1 MNKLLKNLVLEIDP
15 LVRQYHR
22 NVISFY
28 TDSNA
33 LKADSLDLEASKYF
47 LMSLWARCL
56 EWSNQRPSRIENS
69 LHQFNC
75 LLDDFKNSSEL
86 HDIKAFVHKLM
97 VFREKQNLKI
107 ESNYNPQDD
116 KEKIIELFTMFYSV
130 RIKTA
135 SLITRFLCLDSNFF
149 GECSSATNP
158 PLDRVNYRMLERL
171 EIHNG
176 LEKKNSYGPK
186 DQKIFANIGTEILGK
201 ELRGSIDN
209 LWFIGHFYC
218 DDNEGCAFREVFRYL
233 EAKIVN
239 DIDFPQL
246 CPLIPLNCGEH
257 KKKSKR

>member
-1 MNKLLKNLVLEIDP
+1 
-15 LVRQYHR
+15 
-22 NVISFY
+22 
-28 TDSNA
+28 
-33 LKADSLDLEASKYF
+33 
-47 LMSLWARCL
+47 MS
-56 EWSNQRPSRIENS
+56 EP
-69 LHQFNC
+69 
-75 LLDDFKNSSEL
+75 LDDFKNSSEL